1 MAAYATSVAQTRAM
15 MNGPRNTDPKDVA
28 RAVAELMAMPLG
40 QRPLRRP
47 VHPNTAVTVAVNKAL
62 AGIQAQVLGQGP
74 YAPWHA
80 AVVG

>member
-1 MAAYATSVAQTRAM
+1 
-15 MNGPRNTDPKDVA
+15 
-28 RAVAELMAMPLG
+28 VAELMAMPLG